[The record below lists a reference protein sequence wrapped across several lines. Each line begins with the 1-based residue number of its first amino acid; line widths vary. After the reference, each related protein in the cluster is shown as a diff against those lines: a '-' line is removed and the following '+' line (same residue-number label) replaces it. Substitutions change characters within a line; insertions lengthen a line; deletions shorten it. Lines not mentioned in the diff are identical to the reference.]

1 MQLNMNV
8 ILFQAALL
16 AVQGITYLLV
26 QHTRRPVHDM
36 ARPIDGRIPLK
47 PQFIL
52 IYVLWYPL
60 LVAFP
65 LSLYYYGG
73 GEGGLYQAYILSI
86 IVDIIISLLVYWFYP
101 TSFTRPNVPQDTL
114 SGRILSVMY
123 IIDYKG
129 LNCMPSMH
137 CSQCFI
143 ILYYAFSCTEMADGL
158 RVLFAGLASAIVVST
173 VFTKQ
178 HVLLDVISALVL
190 SVLCVFTASFLW

>member
-8 ILFQAALL
+8 ILFQAGLL

-26 QHTRRPVHDM
+26 QHTKRPVHDM
-36 ARPIDGRIPLK
+36 ARPIDECIPLW

-65 LSLYYYGG
+65 LSLYHYSS
-73 GEGGLYQAYILSI
+73 GEWGLYQAYIVSI

-101 TSFTRPNVPQDTL
+101 TSFTRPKVSQESL
-114 SGRILSVMY
+114 SGRLLSMMY

-143 ILYYAFSCTEMADGL
+143 ILYYAFACREMADGL
-158 RVLFAGLASAIVVST
+158 QVLFAGLASAIVAST

-178 HVLLDVISALVL
+178 HVLIDVVSALVL
-190 SVLCVFTASFLW
+190 AVFCVFAASFL